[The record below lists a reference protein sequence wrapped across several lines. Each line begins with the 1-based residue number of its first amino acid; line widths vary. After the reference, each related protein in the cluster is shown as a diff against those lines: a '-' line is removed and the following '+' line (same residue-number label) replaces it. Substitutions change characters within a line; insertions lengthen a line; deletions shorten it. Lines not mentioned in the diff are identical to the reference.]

1 MRKLAYIVLI
11 AILVIVA
18 FFVGSRSISPVVAQD
33 ATPTK
38 IRYALGQ
45 MNATTP
51 FLNSYDAVHGA
62 TITLNGSVLTLPK
75 DMTIQVEYPANPQG
89 YYKLGSLTYAKI
101 FSMYPSLNNHMDLV
115 SMGAFWIPA
124 QTVSI
129 LDTGAT
135 VTPTLSPSV
144 ETPAITETPVPP
156 STGKGWRIIIHEFQI
171 DIIPLP

>member
-1 MRKLAYIVLI
+1 MKKLAYIVLI

-18 FFVGSRSISPVVAQD
+18 FFVGSHSTSPVVAQD

-38 IRYALGQ
+38 IHYALAQ
-45 MNATTP
+45 MKETTP
-51 FLNSYDAVHGA
+51 FINSYDAIHGA

-75 DMTIQVEYPANPQG
+75 DMTVQVEYPANPQG
-89 YYKLGSLTYAKI
+89 YYKLGALTYAKI

-115 SMGAFWIPA
+115 PFGALWIPA
-124 QTVSI
+124 QVVNV

-144 ETPAITETPVPP
+144 ETPVITETPV
-156 STGKGWRIIIHEFQI
+156 TGKGWRIIIHEFQI
-171 DIIPLP
+171 DIVPLP